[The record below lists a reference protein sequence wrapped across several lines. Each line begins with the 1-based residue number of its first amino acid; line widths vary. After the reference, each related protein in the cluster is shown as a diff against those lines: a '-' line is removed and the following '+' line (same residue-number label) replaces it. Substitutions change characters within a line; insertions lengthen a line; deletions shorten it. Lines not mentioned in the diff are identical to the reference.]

1 MYGLKN
7 SFQKISEEIQ
17 IPFKISEKDGSVI
30 ANFLQ
35 GNNSKIV
42 SSILR
47 MPAEELLLE
56 TYENYSNCISLLKYC
71 LEQELSNAVKSKEEI
86 ITDIIKGKEFSND
99 ILKEVIKDKPFKLI
113 LIYLKDKHSK
123 AIKLI
128 EKKYLQD
135 ESIIVIQDEYILI
148 ISKNDISNES
158 IKELLLGMKKNIA
171 EKCYISYCKID
182 EYNELKEKFSELNLQ
197 NQLTLDEIPEI
208 DLYMDQ
214 VTQLFDSKFNETKRN
229 EDDKALTKTMVNNYA
244 KGKLL
249 MSVKNKKYSKEHLLL
264 MSLIYNLKGALSI
277 SDIKSSLN
285 KIVISLENEEDYPIR
300 ELYKLYL
307 KQYGED
313 LKDVE
318 GSIKIKYDS
327 IENMIAKEENL
338 SSDEFEKNFLLLS
351 SFINMSNMYRRMGEK
366 LIDDYFNKL

>member
-1 MYGLKN
+1 M
-7 SFQKISEEIQ
+7 
-17 IPFKISEKDGSVI
+17 
-30 ANFLQ
+30 
-35 GNNSKIV
+35 
-42 SSILR
+42 
-47 MPAEELLLE
+47 
-56 TYENYSNCISLLKYC
+56 
-71 LEQELSNAVKSKEEI
+71 
-86 ITDIIKGKEFSND
+86 DI
-99 ILKEVIKDKPFKLI
+99 
-113 LIYLKDKHSK
+113 
-123 AIKLI
+123 
-128 EKKYLQD
+128 
-135 ESIIVIQDEYILI
+135 
-148 ISKNDISNES
+148 
-158 IKELLLGMKKNIA
+158 
-171 EKCYISYCKID
+171 
-182 EYNELKEKFSELNLQ
+182 NELKEKFSELNLK

-285 KIVISLENEEDYPIR
+285 KIVISLENEEEYPIR
-300 ELYKLYL
+300 DLYKLYL

-318 GSIKIKYDS
+318 DSIEIKYHN

>member
-1 MYGLKN
+1 M
-7 SFQKISEEIQ
+7 
-17 IPFKISEKDGSVI
+17 
-30 ANFLQ
+30 
-35 GNNSKIV
+35 
-42 SSILR
+42 
-47 MPAEELLLE
+47 
-56 TYENYSNCISLLKYC
+56 
-71 LEQELSNAVKSKEEI
+71 
-86 ITDIIKGKEFSND
+86 DI
-99 ILKEVIKDKPFKLI
+99 
-113 LIYLKDKHSK
+113 
-123 AIKLI
+123 
-128 EKKYLQD
+128 
-135 ESIIVIQDEYILI
+135 
-148 ISKNDISNES
+148 
-158 IKELLLGMKKNIA
+158 
-171 EKCYISYCKID
+171 
-182 EYNELKEKFSELNLQ
+182 NELKEKFSELNLQ

-318 GSIKIKYDS
+318 GSIEIKYDS

>member
-1 MYGLKN
+1 M
-7 SFQKISEEIQ
+7 
-17 IPFKISEKDGSVI
+17 
-30 ANFLQ
+30 
-35 GNNSKIV
+35 
-42 SSILR
+42 
-47 MPAEELLLE
+47 
-56 TYENYSNCISLLKYC
+56 
-71 LEQELSNAVKSKEEI
+71 
-86 ITDIIKGKEFSND
+86 DI
-99 ILKEVIKDKPFKLI
+99 
-113 LIYLKDKHSK
+113 
-123 AIKLI
+123 
-128 EKKYLQD
+128 
-135 ESIIVIQDEYILI
+135 
-148 ISKNDISNES
+148 
-158 IKELLLGMKKNIA
+158 
-171 EKCYISYCKID
+171 
-182 EYNELKEKFSELNLQ
+182 NELKEKFSELNLQ

-214 VTQLFDSKFNETKRN
+214 VTQLFDSKFNETKWN

-318 GSIKIKYDS
+318 GSIEIKYDS
-327 IENMIAKEENL
+327 IKNMIAKEENL

>member
-1 MYGLKN
+1 M
-7 SFQKISEEIQ
+7 
-17 IPFKISEKDGSVI
+17 
-30 ANFLQ
+30 
-35 GNNSKIV
+35 
-42 SSILR
+42 
-47 MPAEELLLE
+47 
-56 TYENYSNCISLLKYC
+56 
-71 LEQELSNAVKSKEEI
+71 
-86 ITDIIKGKEFSND
+86 DI
-99 ILKEVIKDKPFKLI
+99 
-113 LIYLKDKHSK
+113 
-123 AIKLI
+123 
-128 EKKYLQD
+128 
-135 ESIIVIQDEYILI
+135 
-148 ISKNDISNES
+148 
-158 IKELLLGMKKNIA
+158 
-171 EKCYISYCKID
+171 
-182 EYNELKEKFSELNLQ
+182 NELKEKFSELNLQ

-285 KIVISLENEEDYPIR
+285 KIVISLENEEEYPIR
-300 ELYKLYL
+300 DLYKLYL

-318 GSIKIKYDS
+318 GSIEIKYDS
-327 IENMIAKEENL
+327 IKNMIAKEENL

>member
-1 MYGLKN
+1 M
-7 SFQKISEEIQ
+7 
-17 IPFKISEKDGSVI
+17 
-30 ANFLQ
+30 
-35 GNNSKIV
+35 
-42 SSILR
+42 
-47 MPAEELLLE
+47 
-56 TYENYSNCISLLKYC
+56 
-71 LEQELSNAVKSKEEI
+71 
-86 ITDIIKGKEFSND
+86 DI
-99 ILKEVIKDKPFKLI
+99 
-113 LIYLKDKHSK
+113 
-123 AIKLI
+123 
-128 EKKYLQD
+128 
-135 ESIIVIQDEYILI
+135 
-148 ISKNDISNES
+148 
-158 IKELLLGMKKNIA
+158 
-171 EKCYISYCKID
+171 
-182 EYNELKEKFSELNLQ
+182 NELKEKFTELNLQ

-249 MSVKNKKYSKEHLLL
+249 MSVKNKKYSKEHLVL

-285 KIVISLENEEDYPIR
+285 KIVTSLENEEDYPIR
-300 ELYKLYL
+300 DLYKVYL

-318 GSIKIKYDS
+318 NSIEIKYNS
-327 IENMIAKEENL
+327 IENMIEKEGKLN
-338 SSDEFEKNFLLLS
+338 SDEFEKNFLLLS

>member
-1 MYGLKN
+1 M
-7 SFQKISEEIQ
+7 
-17 IPFKISEKDGSVI
+17 
-30 ANFLQ
+30 
-35 GNNSKIV
+35 
-42 SSILR
+42 
-47 MPAEELLLE
+47 
-56 TYENYSNCISLLKYC
+56 
-71 LEQELSNAVKSKEEI
+71 
-86 ITDIIKGKEFSND
+86 DI
-99 ILKEVIKDKPFKLI
+99 
-113 LIYLKDKHSK
+113 
-123 AIKLI
+123 
-128 EKKYLQD
+128 
-135 ESIIVIQDEYILI
+135 
-148 ISKNDISNES
+148 
-158 IKELLLGMKKNIA
+158 
-171 EKCYISYCKID
+171 
-182 EYNELKEKFSELNLQ
+182 NELKEKFSELNLQ

-318 GSIKIKYDS
+318 GSIEIKYDS

-351 SFINMSNMYRRMGEK
+351 SFINMSNMYRRMSEK
-366 LIDDYFNKL
+366 LIDEFFAEGK

>member
-1 MYGLKN
+1 M
-7 SFQKISEEIQ
+7 
-17 IPFKISEKDGSVI
+17 
-30 ANFLQ
+30 
-35 GNNSKIV
+35 
-42 SSILR
+42 
-47 MPAEELLLE
+47 
-56 TYENYSNCISLLKYC
+56 
-71 LEQELSNAVKSKEEI
+71 
-86 ITDIIKGKEFSND
+86 DI
-99 ILKEVIKDKPFKLI
+99 
-113 LIYLKDKHSK
+113 
-123 AIKLI
+123 
-128 EKKYLQD
+128 
-135 ESIIVIQDEYILI
+135 
-148 ISKNDISNES
+148 
-158 IKELLLGMKKNIA
+158 
-171 EKCYISYCKID
+171 
-182 EYNELKEKFSELNLQ
+182 NELKEKFSELNLQ

-208 DLYMDQ
+208 HLYMDQ

-318 GSIKIKYDS
+318 GSIEIKYDS